1 MDLQA
6 HDHPKGL
13 LDRLAADERVGR
25 VTIRMRGGSDV
36 SGTIGETGNHSVI
49 IKALTGR
56 EFYDAYVRYDA
67 ITCIEVQTR
76 S

>member
-1 MDLQA
+1 MDVHA
-6 HDHPKGL
+6 HEHPKGF
-13 LDRLAADERVGR
+13 LDRLAADERTGR
-25 VTIRMRGGSDV
+25 VIVHLRGGTSLT
-36 SGTIGETGNHSVI
+36 GRIGETSNESVV

-56 EFYDAYVRYDA
+56 EFYDAWVRMDA

>member
-25 VTIRMRGGSDV
+25 VTIRLRGGHEIT
-36 SGTIGETGNHSVI
+36 GRIGETGNHSVI

-67 ITCIEVQTR
+67 IACIEVQTR

>member
-6 HDHPKGL
+6 HDHPKSL

-36 SGTIGETGNHSVI
+36 TGTIGETGNHAVI